1 MATAVQFLP
10 VMSTLLTHS
19 VAPLPSFPPPASGD
33 EQFLLQAFS
42 SFAEAAGSLERSYS
56 LLRAEVGRLR
66 GELEESHDGLAR
78 SLEETRTMRQHL
90 DRILEGLPCGVLV
103 VAENG
108 EITRV
113 NPEGR
118 RLLAWESGG
127 DAESGSPRVSIS
139 RLGGELGELLRRA
152 QTEPGEQEQRV
163 SQKLSSGAGRERWL
177 AVRHAA
183 VPEGAPRSSV
193 FILRDISERKRLE
206 QAEQKLLREQALAEM
221 AAVLAHEIRNPLG
234 SLELFA
240 GLLAE
245 AELSDESR
253 EWVEHLQAG
262 LRTLAATV
270 NNVLHFHSQP
280 EAGRA
285 PTDLGQL
292 LDWAHDFLAPLARRA
307 RVTISLRHRLAGV
320 MIPADRHRLEQV
332 LLNLLLNGVHALPGG
347 GCMELAG
354 RKTKGPNCDGSS
366 PDERE
371 TVTITVSDTGP
382 GIAAEHLPKIFE
394 PGFSTRLGSPGM
406 GLAVCHRIVEQHG
419 GTIAAQSRP
428 GRGAVFTLI
437 FPLNERDHKT
447 KINLE
452 SCDDRDSV
460 HPENNEVTV

>member
-10 VMSTLLTHS
+10 VMSTLLTQS
-19 VAPLPSFPPPASGD
+19 VAPLPSFPPPVPGD

-108 EITRV
+108 EITRL

-118 RLLAWESGG
+118 RLLAWESGR
-127 DAESGSPRVSIS
+127 DAEGGSPRASIAS
-139 RLGGELGELLRRA
+139 LGGELGELLRRA
-152 QTEPGEQEQRV
+152 QTEAGEQEQKISQRV
-163 SQKLSSGAGRERWL
+163 SQKPSSGPGRERWL

-206 QAEQKLLREQALAEM
+206 QAEQKLSREQALAEM

-292 LDWAHDFLAPLARRA
+292 LDWAHDFLGPLARRA
-307 RVTISLRHRLAGV
+307 RVTLSLNHRLARV

-347 GCMELAG
+347 GWIELAG
-354 RKTKGPNCDGSS
+354 RQIKARSS
-366 PDERE
+366 EEGDS
-371 TVTITVSDTGP
+371 VTITVSDTGP
-382 GIAAEHLPKIFE
+382 GIAAESLPKIFD
-394 PGFSTRLGSPGM
+394 PGFSTRVGSPGM
-406 GLAVCHRIVEQHG
+406 GLAVCRRIVEQHG
-419 GTIAAQSRP
+419 GTIVAQSRP
-428 GRGAVFTLI
+428 GRGAVFTLS
-437 FPLNERDHKT
+437 FPLSERDPKT
-447 KINLE
+447 KIDFRATETE
-452 SCDDRDSV
+452 SGRK
-460 HPENNEVTV
+460 TTR